1 MSSFS
6 LLKNVPHIRKVESGG
21 VKKKVD
27 ITQIMMIEMKQPS
40 GIGFDQTW
48 RDETNGVRVERD
60 DFIVGEMRPCS
71 SSMDETRS

>member
-1 MSSFS
+1 M
-6 LLKNVPHIRKVESGG
+6 
-21 VKKKVD
+21 KKKVD